1 MSKPKTIA
9 DLKINWNFN
18 FETYLDFDIFQEHF
32 KERNQNLKNYSIIKN
47 IYHFNV
53 VENNKYLCNF
63 SSNNFLTS
71 NLNLI
76 ELIFEIDW
84 EISLSLFQNPKN
96 YSYSLER
103 FEKIND
109 VKYNIILKKV
119 EKCRF

>member
-32 KERNQNLKNYSIIKN
+32 KERNQNLKNYSIVKN

-53 VENNKYLCNF
+53 VENDKYLYNF

-71 NLNLI
+71 R
-76 ELIFEIDW
+76 ESYHPFFDFK
-84 EISLSLFQNPKN
+84 LF
-96 YSYSLER
+96 
-103 FEKIND
+103 
-109 VKYNIILKKV
+109 
-119 EKCRF
+119 